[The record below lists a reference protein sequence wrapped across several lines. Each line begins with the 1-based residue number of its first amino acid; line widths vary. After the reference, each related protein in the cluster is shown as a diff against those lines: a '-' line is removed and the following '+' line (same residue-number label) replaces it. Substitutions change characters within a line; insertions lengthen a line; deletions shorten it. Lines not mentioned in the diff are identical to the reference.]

1 MLHLSDLDVL
11 SNSYTQYKAL
21 DSINTHKFALSRC
34 SHIQINSELKQKFSG
49 EVESDISTLAHSQI
63 DIDFISKVKE
73 VIEHAISNP
82 ELSDKYLCDEMA
94 MSSSQLYKKI
104 KQLTD
109 LSPKEFVR
117 ILRLK
122 ESVKLLKTKKHNVS
136 EVANMVGFNDPLY
149 FSKCFKNQFGDS
161 PSKYIK

>member
-1 MLHLSDLDVL
+1 MITRIE
-11 SNSYTQYKAL
+11 NIIK
-21 DSINTHKFALSRC
+21 THT
-34 SHIQINSELKQKFSG
+34 ELKQRFTG
-49 EVESDISTLAHSQI
+49 EVESDVSTLAHSQI
-63 DIDFISKVKE
+63 DIDFISKVKV
-73 VIEHAISNP
+73 VIEDAMDNP
-82 ELSDKYLCDEMA
+82 ELSDNYLCDQMA

-122 ESVKLLKTKKHNVS
+122 KSAELLKMKKHNVS

-149 FSKCFKNQFGDS
+149 FSKRFKTQFGDS